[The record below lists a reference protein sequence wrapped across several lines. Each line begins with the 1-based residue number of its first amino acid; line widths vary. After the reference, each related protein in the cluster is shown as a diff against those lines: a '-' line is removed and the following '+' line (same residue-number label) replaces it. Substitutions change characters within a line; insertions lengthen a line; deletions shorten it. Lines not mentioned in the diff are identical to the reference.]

1 MKSSNSFHDFSRDS
15 SSFALLDQF
24 ESHMASLHSVSDT
37 GFTFHALRTAMLRP
51 SSGRDKYVHQSV
63 SFYPFGV
70 PLGARLEQLHAQVLQ
85 PADSRSNEYAGDL
98 RRCG

>member
-1 MKSSNSFHDFSRDS
+1 
-15 SSFALLDQF
+15 
-24 ESHMASLHSVSDT
+24 
-37 GFTFHALRTAMLRP
+37 MLYP